1 VPPSKRV
8 PSVRADFDIHHGTRF
23 LIAILTQ
30 KKQWNTPDLET
41 DDFASLCLDISWFPG
56 GWARH
61 RDHTA
66 LEATETGPWLCVV
79 HSLQSCQAH
88 LCLIWPVCIDGFPSV
103 RLLSSLQFH
112 HILVS
117 PNSSICNPCLLL
129 TLQEYTTLYT
139 SSQDYRIVSCY
150 IQFNNLIYK

>member
-1 VPPSKRV
+1 MEKHRILEQQRCPQANACLQWGR
-8 PSVRADFDIHHGTRF
+8 I
-23 LIAILTQ
+23 LIFTMAPGFWSPFWQ

-88 LCLIWPVCIDGFPSV
+88 LCLIWPVYNRRISI
-103 RLLSSLQFH
+103 SSLAVQPPIPSYPGFSEFFNLQSMFTLDMAR
-112 HILVS
+112 IYNIIY
-117 PNSSICNPCLLL
+117 NS
-129 TLQEYTTLYT
+129 LQN
-139 SSQDYRIVSCY
+139 YRIV
-150 IQFNNLIYK
+150 